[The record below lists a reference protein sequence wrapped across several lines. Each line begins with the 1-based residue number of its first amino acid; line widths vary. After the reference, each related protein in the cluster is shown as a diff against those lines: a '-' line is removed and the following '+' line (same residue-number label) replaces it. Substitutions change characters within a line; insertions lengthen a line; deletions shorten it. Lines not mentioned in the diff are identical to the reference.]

1 MSMSDLEL
9 LQTFRDEGS
18 QEAFAELVARHV
30 DLVYSAAKRQ
40 VRSPDLAGEV
50 AQSAFI
56 ALARHAH
63 RLKAE
68 TSVGAW
74 LYVVTRRA
82 ALDVLRLESRRQ
94 MRERVAGELSDMK
107 TNSPEWTEI

>member
-30 DLVYSAAKRQ
+30 DLVYSAARRQ
-40 VRSPDLAGEV
+40 VRSPDLAAEV

-63 RLKAE
+63 RLKPG
-68 TSVGAW
+68 TSLSAW

-82 ALDVLRLESRRQ
+82 ALDVLRRESRQQARD
-94 MRERVAGELSDMK
+94 RAAGEIAAMK
-107 TNSPEWTEI
+107 TTPSAWA